1 MLILRIHPSVAID
14 VGMLPEKLKAE
25 NLDVPNAVWSTIEI

>member
-14 VGMLPEKLKAE
+14 AGMSPEKLKVE
-25 NLDVPNAVWSTIEI
+25 NLDVTNAVWSTIEI